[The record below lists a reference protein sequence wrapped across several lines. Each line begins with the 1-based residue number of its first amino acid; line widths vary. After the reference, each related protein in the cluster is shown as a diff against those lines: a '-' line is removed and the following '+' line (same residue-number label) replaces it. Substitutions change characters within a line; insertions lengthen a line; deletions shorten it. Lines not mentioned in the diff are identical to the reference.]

1 MSELP
6 RAVLGRTGLDVTKLG
21 YGAMELRGSVGGRG
35 REVDS
40 AEATRILNEVLDA
53 GINFIDTSPDYG
65 DSEELIGRSISGRRD
80 EFFLASKCGC
90 PINMAPPGPGE
101 RPEHVFTPENI
112 RAGVEQSLRRMGTDH
127 IDLVQFHAS
136 PSRDVLEHHGAVDA
150 LVTLRDEGKIRFLG
164 MSGTLPNI
172 RDHIRMGVFDAFQI
186 PYSALER
193 EHEDIITEAAAAG
206 SGTIVRGGVARG
218 APDKPADALTD
229 WPREWRQM
237 MQQRMDQQRSEW
249 VNAKLD
255 DLLDGATRT
264 EFMLRFTITHPAMHT
279 TIVGTANPEHLAAN
293 VAAATKGPLPADVYE
308 AAKALLA

>member
-6 RAVLGRTGLDVTKLG
+6 KAVLGRTGLEVTKLG
-21 YGAMELRGSVGGRG
+21 YGAMELRGPAGGRG
-35 REVDS
+35 RDVDPGDAS
-40 AEATRILNEVLDA
+40 RILNAVLDA
-53 GINFIDTSPDYG
+53 GISFIDTSPDYG
-65 DSEELIGRSISGRRD
+65 DSEELIGQSISARRD

-90 PINMAPPGPGE
+90 PVNIPPPAPGE

-127 IDLVQFHAS
+127 LDIVQFHAS
-136 PSRDVLEHHGAVDA
+136 PSRQVLDQNGAVEA
-150 LVTLRDEGKIRFLG
+150 LAALRDEGKIRFLG

-172 RDHIRMGVFDAFQI
+172 TDHIRMGVFDAFQI

-193 EHEDIITEAAAAG
+193 EHEEIITEAATAG

-218 APDKPADALTD
+218 APDKAADAIND

-237 MQQRMDQQRSEW
+237 MQQRMEQRRADWEG
-249 VNAKLD
+249 AKLD

-264 EFMLRFTITHPAMHT
+264 EFMLRFTITHPYMHT
-279 TIVGTANPEHLAAN
+279 TIVGTANPDHLAAN
-293 VAAATKGPLPADVYE
+293 VVAATKGPLPADVYE
-308 AAKALLA
+308 AAKTLLG